1 MCGMA
6 SMWSAFL
13 LGATPLARAFGDHH
27 TAAFLGTDSE
37 QAARSARTAVS
48 SFLLSV
54 ADADAD
60 AEFGSSGHALEL
72 QTVGSS
78 KGPGTLSEY
87 CSGAAEGAVEEG
99 ARVKAEWHGL
109 GTEYPGTVEDIH
121 KDGRVDVLYDDGFTE
136 NNVKPSR
143 VHVDESAKKKTK
155 PPKDDPACKL
165 QDFVEEVKIKVDKA
179 YKDVSRYIGYVSLAK
194 KQEQEDDEVDE
205 KDKVEEEQGG
215 DVSKRGNETEASE
228 LEKLKRD
235 LADADEEIKDLKI
248 RVKSNQGAMLDDEFA
263 EEHADTEE
271 KVPASAS
278 AVEAL
283 ILRYKMRLDRRKRKI
298 RRLKEKLN
306 KQEDQIEEV
315 KKSVPKLEDLA
326 KDVEELTRDVNDAKA
341 KRDRLEKEGKLD
353 GELRVILDDIF
364 KQEEKLRKKV
374 TTLVEMDEQARR
386 EQEEAERAAAER
398 KQSEAEKK
406 AAKKRA
412 EAAKAKL
419 LAAAKEVESDLE
431 GVSKSTTKLET
442 GVHPHGSKWWRYRYE
457 HSFVEGIVM
466 VIVSV
471 LFMLWE
477 RAYKSYQLYIWS
489 HSRSGL
495 DTMNESTMLL
505 DWFECLTGE
514 MMVCMLVFLTV
525 WILGHCG
532 VFEVMPVLFKES
544 ENIHLPST
552 GAEYQ
557 EVAWEICVVLFFAIL
572 FYYLLVLSVVFATTE
587 KLTLWAEMD
596 SKPERKRSG
605 DEGTRSR
612 SSSLFAM
619 GEDEAEFKKM
629 KVYFATQIGNDD
641 AIRETIQKTYGR
653 VLNLQNFPFWV
664 YLRLNVRST
673 VDHIY
678 RFGFACWT
686 AVIATFIVLTLL
698 HYFLHLGFL
707 RVMLFFG
714 FVQAALLGAMAYW
727 IVKINRLSQE
737 TQSSDVKPWAPQ
749 YCIDFNTEVWVI
761 FGVHYSL
768 FFLCYGA
775 ARMICQPW
783 MWELHFWPVLGLTIF
798 TALISLAFWKLLAPM
813 LPTFAVAL
821 AMPPY
826 MDPVN
831 IALMVEAT
839 GLNKMGSQD
848 YLRLGTTVAR
858 D

>member
-1 MCGMA
+1 
-6 SMWSAFL
+6 MWSAFL

-54 ADADAD
+54 ADAEAD
-60 AEFGSSGHALEL
+60 AEFGSSGLALEL

-87 CSGAAEGAVEEG
+87 CSGAAEGVVQEG

-179 YKDVSRYIGYVSLAK
+179 YKDVSRYIGYVSLPK

-386 EQEEAERAAAER
+386 EQEEAERAAAKR

-406 AAKKRA
+406 LQKSVPKRR
-412 EAAKAKL
+412 KL
-419 LAAAKEVESDLE
+419 N
-431 GVSKSTTKLET
+431 
-442 GVHPHGSKWWRYRYE
+442 
-457 HSFVEGIVM
+457 F
-466 VIVSV
+466 
-471 LFMLWE
+471 
-477 RAYKSYQLYIWS
+477 
-489 HSRSGL
+489 
-495 DTMNESTMLL
+495 LL
-505 DWFECLTGE
+505 R
-514 MMVCMLVFLTV
+514 
-525 WILGHCG
+525 
-532 VFEVMPVLFKES
+532 
-544 ENIHLPST
+544 
-552 GAEYQ
+552 
-557 EVAWEICVVLFFAIL
+557 
-572 FYYLLVLSVVFATTE
+572 
-587 KLTLWAEMD
+587 
-596 SKPERKRSG
+596 RKR
-605 DEGTRSR
+605 
-612 SSSLFAM
+612 
-619 GEDEAEFKKM
+619 
-629 KVYFATQIGNDD
+629 
-641 AIRETIQKTYGR
+641 
-653 VLNLQNFPFWV
+653 
-664 YLRLNVRST
+664 
-673 VDHIY
+673 
-678 RFGFACWT
+678 
-686 AVIATFIVLTLL
+686 
-698 HYFLHLGFL
+698 
-707 RVMLFFG
+707 
-714 FVQAALLGAMAYW
+714 
-727 IVKINRLSQE
+727 
-737 TQSSDVKPWAPQ
+737 
-749 YCIDFNTEVWVI
+749 
-761 FGVHYSL
+761 
-768 FFLCYGA
+768 
-775 ARMICQPW
+775 
-783 MWELHFWPVLGLTIF
+783 
-798 TALISLAFWKLLAPM
+798 
-813 LPTFAVAL
+813 
-821 AMPPY
+821 
-826 MDPVN
+826 
-831 IALMVEAT
+831 
-839 GLNKMGSQD
+839 
-848 YLRLGTTVAR
+848 
-858 D
+858 